1 MKRKSFF
8 WLALMFL
15 SMLSTSVFAQ
25 FAGGSGTQD
34 DPWQVTTA
42 EHLNNVRYYLG
53 VAHEDKYFIQTA
65 NIDLGVPPW
74 NEGEGWEPI
83 GGVNY
88 LKNFHGNYNGN
99 GHVISGLYINRPIG
113 SFQGLFGRLEG
124 TIQNLGLADVDVTSH
139 HFVGG
144 LAGSANWGT
153 LYNCSVTGNVTGTSS
168 TGGLAGSGGSISNC
182 HSAANVSGQTLAGGL
197 VGDDY
202 WGTISNCHSSGE
214 VNGNVTIGGLLG
226 LAYSCTISNCHSSG
240 EVNGN
245 VAIGGLVGSGGIIY
259 DSHSTANVSGAQRVG
274 GLIGVNKYSI
284 TFCYSAGNVSGNID
298 VGGLVGSN
306 EGTIWHSYSTG
317 NVEGEERVGGL
328 VGSSE
333 NVFMNCY
340 STGEVT
346 GISQLGGLI
355 GANSGPIKNCYSSG
369 SVSGNSVVGGLVGV
383 NLENTVQDCFSIGS
397 VTGDSETG
405 GLVGRFDSG
414 FIVHSYWNLE
424 TSGQQASSGGEGR
437 LTAQMLYPYGE
448 NTFLGWDWVYW
459 GPDMDFTKNNGY
471 PYLRVYYD
479 EVGNEDL
486 VAPIPKSSISAF
498 PQPAFKAPRVSIKS
512 ESPGKLSYTIY
523 NVRGQKLYSAEIYS
537 YDKEQGFELPFEAW
551 KQLSN
556 GVYLLSLEREN
567 QRIATSRMVVVK

>member
-34 DPWQVTTA
+34 DPWQVATA

-113 SFQGLFGRLEG
+113 SSQGLFGRLEG

-153 LYNCSVTGNVTGTSS
+153 LYNCFVTGNVTGTSS

-197 VGDDY
+197 VGVDY

-284 TFCYSAGNVSGNID
+284 TFCYSDGNVSGNTD

-340 STGEVT
+340 STGDVT

-355 GANSGPIKNCYSSG
+355 GVNSGPIKNCYSSG
-369 SVSGNSVVGGLVGV
+369 DVTGSSVVGGLVGV
-383 NLENTVQDCFSIGS
+383 NLDNTVQDCFSIGS
-397 VTGDSETG
+397 VTGDVETG
-405 GLVGRFDSG
+405 GLVGRFESG
-414 FIVHSYWNLE
+414 FIIHSYWNLD
-424 TSGQQASSGGEGR
+424 TSGQDTSSGGEGR
-437 LTAQMLYPYGE
+437 LTAQMLYPHSDDTVMY
-448 NTFLGWDWVYW
+448 WDWVYW
-459 GPDMDFTKNNGY
+459 GPDVDFTKNNGY
-471 PYLRVYYD
+471 PYLRVFHD
-479 EVGNEDL
+479 EVGNDDL
-486 VAPIPKSSISAF
+486 IAPLPKSSISAF
-498 PQPAFKAPRVSIKS
+498 PQPAFKAPTVSIKS
-512 ESPGKLSYTIY
+512 EVAGELSYSIY
-523 NVRGQKLYSAEIYS
+523 NIRGQKVYSTKLGNS
-537 YDKEQGFELPFEAW
+537 GKEHSFELPGKAW
-551 KQLSN
+551 KLLSN
-556 GVYLLSLEREN
+556 GVYLLSLERGS
-567 QRIATSRMVVVK
+567 QRIASSRLVVLK